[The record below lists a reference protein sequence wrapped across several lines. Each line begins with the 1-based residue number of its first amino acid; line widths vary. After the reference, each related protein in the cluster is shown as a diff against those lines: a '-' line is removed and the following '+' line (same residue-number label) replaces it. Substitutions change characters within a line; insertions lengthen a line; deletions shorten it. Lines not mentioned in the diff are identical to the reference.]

1 MSRAMRARLGYFAG
15 VLLIAVGIGL
25 ALGLGWGLLAAGV
38 GLVAYTV
45 LLYDVD
51 EPEQV
56 EPEGVR
62 FR

>member
-1 MSRAMRARLGYFAG
+1 MRARIGYFVG
-15 VLLIAVGIGL
+15 VLLAAVGIGL
-25 ALGLGWGLLAAGV
+25 ALGLGWGLLAAGAGV
-38 GLVAYTV
+38 VAYTV

-62 FR
+62 YR

>member
-1 MSRAMRARLGYFAG
+1 MRARIGYFVG
-15 VLLIAVGIGL
+15 VLLAAIGIGL

-38 GLVAYTV
+38 GLIAYTV

-51 EPEQV
+51 EPEQA